1 MYASVGMKLWL
12 FGFNNEISLLQASR
26 QPGKYKEESESSDS
40 DEWDDEEDPDNMNV
54 PGMYGAPILLRREN
68 I

>member
-1 MYASVGMKLWL
+1 M
-12 FGFNNEISLLQASR
+12 LQASR

-54 PGMYGAPILLRREN
+54 PGIVSNLEEDGELFAVLVYIS
-68 I
+68 